1 MNNEVMQKEAL
12 FKVQKLRRSDWK
24 LKSQMVSV

>member
-1 MNNEVMQKEAL
+1 MDYEVMQNEAL